1 VEVPHAV
8 AEWIAEVVA
17 FLASINA
24 FVHTPPETLEQKQ
37 YGKRNLR
44 FLPC

>member
-1 VEVPHAV
+1 VGVPHAV

-17 FLASINA
+17 FLASVHA
-24 FVHTPPETLEQKQ
+24 FVHALLEFLEQKQ
-37 YGKRNLR
+37 REKGNPH